1 MKVHSRAL
9 LNPVLQKG
17 IDNIKQIS
25 MACTFS
31 AIMCI
36 SSAAFA
42 QTNPPS
48 FSSGLQAGDNTQSVP
63 THQRKPHHKKAK
75 TASSTDSSATP
86 GTGTATPSG
95 PGAPVTAS
103 GSGA

>member
-1 MKVHSRAL
+1 M
-9 LNPVLQKG
+9 
-17 IDNIKQIS
+17 KQIS
-25 MACTFS
+25 MACAFS

-48 FSSGLQAGDNTQSVP
+48 SPSGLQAGDNTQSVP

-75 TASSTDSSATP
+75 TGGADSSAT
-86 GTGTATPSG
+86 TGMGSATPGG

-103 GSGA
+103 GSGG